1 MGVRTGRHGGV
12 LITFE
17 GVEGGGKTTQLSR
30 LAKLLREAGYRVVE
44 TREPGGTPAAERI
57 REILLT
63 DPAARQVVEPI
74 SPTCEAFLIMACRSQ
89 HVAQVIQPAL
99 REDAIVLCDRFS
111 DSTLAYQGYGRG
123 LDLNWLRKMDRA
135 ASHGITP
142 DLTLLMDLPV
152 SSGLARRRR
161 FEAHQNRLDQES
173 QQFHE
178 RVGRGFRALARRH
191 PRRIKV
197 IDAQQDPD
205 RVAMEIADAVE
216 KFLSRSRKSKLSRR
230 GRNIRK
236 V

>member
-1 MGVRTGRHGGV
+1 MGVKRGHHGGV

-30 LAKLLREAGYRVVE
+30 LAKLLREAGHRVVE

-63 DPAARQVVEPI
+63 DPTTRQVIEPI

-99 REDAIVLCDRFS
+99 REHAIVLCDRFS

-123 LDLNWLRKMDRA
+123 LDLNWLHKMDRA
-135 ASHGITP
+135 ATQGITP

-161 FEAHQNRLDQES
+161 FEVHQNRLDQES

-178 RVGRGFRALARRH
+178 RVRRGFRALASRH
-191 PRRIKV
+191 PTRIKIV
-197 IDAQQDPD
+197 DAQQDPD
-205 RVAMEIADAVE
+205 RVAMKITDIVE
-216 KFLSRSRKSKLSRR
+216 KFLSRPRKPMSSRR
-230 GRNIRK
+230 RRNIRK